1 MVLTSPKIK
10 IEDTHLSE
18 ENYIRCN
25 KLWKTSQL
33 VDFCEEKKYQ
43 PFKAPLA
50 CFDLSFMNFPVSN
63 LNSFILQCKRALDAD
78 LKYPIIIDDL
88 GIVANGYHRIVKAIL
103 EGKTEIDCIRM
114 EEMPDN
120 YEEYKCEE

>member
-1 MVLTSPKIK
+1 MVLTSPKVK
-10 IEDTHLSE
+10 VEDTYLSE
-18 ENYIRCN
+18 ENYLRKG

-33 VDFCEEKKYQ
+33 IDFCEEKKYQ
-43 PFKAPLA
+43 PVKASLD
-50 CFDLSFMNFPVSN
+50 CFDLSFMPFTVTD
-63 LNSFILQCKRALDAD
+63 LKEFIMQCKRAQDAD
-78 LKYPIIIDDL
+78 LSYPIIIDDY

-103 EGKTEIDCIRM
+103 EGRTEIDCVRM

>member
-1 MVLTSPKIK
+1 MVTVNPKISV
-10 IEDTHLSE
+10 EETYLSE
-18 ENYIRCN
+18 ENYIRKD

-33 VDFCEEKKYQ
+33 IDFCEEKQYK

-50 CFDLSFMNFPVSN
+50 CFDLSFMPFNVAN
-63 LNSFILQCKRALDAD
+63 LKGFIMQCKRAQDAD
-78 LKYPIIIDDL
+78 LSYPIIIDDY

-103 EGKTEIDCIRM
+103 EGRTEIDCIRM

-120 YEEYKCEE
+120 YDKYECEG

>member
-1 MVLTSPKIK
+1 MVLTSPKVK
-10 IEDTHLSE
+10 VEDTYLSE
-18 ENYIRCN
+18 ENYLRKG

-33 VDFCEEKKYQ
+33 IDFCEEKKYQ
-43 PFKAPLA
+43 PFKASLA
-50 CFDLSFMNFPVSN
+50 CFDLSFMPFTVTN
-63 LNSFILQCKRALDAD
+63 LKEFIMQCKRAHYAD
-78 LKYPIIIDDL
+78 LSYPIIIDDY

-103 EGKTEIDCIRM
+103 EGRTEIDCVRM

>member
-1 MVLTSPKIK
+1 MVLTSPKVK
-10 IEDTHLSE
+10 VEDTHLSE
-18 ENYIRCN
+18 ENYIRKG

-33 VDFCEEKKYQ
+33 IDFCEEKKYQ

-50 CFDLSFMNFPVSN
+50 CFDLSFMPFTVTN
-63 LNSFILQCKRALDAD
+63 LKEFIMQCKRAQDVD
-78 LKYPIIIDDL
+78 LSYPIIIDDY

-103 EGKTEIDCIRM
+103 EGRTEIDCVRM